1 MLKKALARNWRVNR
15 RILGTT
21 VCILFTAT
29 VVLMAVLCFWLFFS
43 PPGEAGNGILL
54 HKPKKIVT
62 EEVVPDE
69 RAVLGDPVA
78 IWTEEDGLGEGDA
91 PEESEPLEEADPYTY
106 TELDMTL
113 YAQTSL
119 RVRDR
124 PSLDGSK
131 IGGLYRNQEVR
142 ATGVCNE
149 TGWYR
154 IDYYGSTGYA
164 SNEYLAQEPVE
175 LDIIQSVGSF
185 GAVDKSYYDNVL
197 FIGDSLTVGLSMYGN
212 LKNATY
218 FCITGMGASEAL
230 SRDMSGV
237 TLDALLDARQYDA
250 VYIMLGIND
259 MWSKRKSFL
268 SSYKSLVSHVQEK
281 QPNAGIVIQS
291 ILAVTS
297 SYTAEH
303 PQFNNDEIRERNAS
317 LAELADGEHI
327 FYLDLNAYYID
338 VAGNLQDSQ
347 ARDGLHLKSKSYKLW
362 KEALLAN
369 GIVR

>member
-1 MLKKALARNWRVNR
+1 MIKKALAKNWRVNR
-15 RILGTT
+15 HILGVT
-21 VCILFTAT
+21 VCVLFAAT
-29 VVLMAVLCFWLFFS
+29 VILMAVLCFWLFFS
-43 PPGEAGNGILL
+43 TPGDAGNDIML
-54 HKPKKIVT
+54 HKPRKIET
-62 EEVVPDE
+62 EEIPPDE
-69 RAVLGDPVA
+69 EFTIGEPVA
-78 IWTEEDGLGEGDA
+78 VWPREDGMGEGDA
-91 PEESEPLEEADPYTY
+91 PEEQAIPYTY
-106 TELDMTL
+106 TELDLTL

-119 RVRDR
+119 RVRDQ

-131 IGGLYRNQEVR
+131 IGGLYRNQVVK

-154 IDYYGSTGYA
+154 IDYYGCIGYA
-164 SNEYLAQEPVE
+164 SNDYLAEDPVE
-175 LDIIQSVGSF
+175 LEIVQSVGSF

-218 FCITGMGASEAL
+218 FCINGMGASEAL
-230 SRDMSGV
+230 SKDMSGV

-259 MWSKRKSFL
+259 IGSKRKSYL
-268 SSYKSLVSHVQEK
+268 SSYSSLVSHVQEK

-303 PQFNNDEIRERNAS
+303 PKFNNDEIRERNVS
-317 LAELADGEHI
+317 LAALADGEHI
-327 FYLDLNAYYID
+327 FYLDLNAYFVD
-338 VAGNLQDSQ
+338 AAGNLQDSQ
-347 ARDGLHLKSKSYKLW
+347 ARDGLHLKTASYKVW
-362 KEALLAN
+362 KEALLAH